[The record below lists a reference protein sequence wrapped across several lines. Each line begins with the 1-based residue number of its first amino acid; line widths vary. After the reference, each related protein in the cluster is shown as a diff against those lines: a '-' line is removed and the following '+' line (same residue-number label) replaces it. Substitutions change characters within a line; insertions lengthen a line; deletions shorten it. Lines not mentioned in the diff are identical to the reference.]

1 MKSDIAFWLA
11 LREGLEAALIIGIVL
26 GALRKLGYAQH
37 GRYVWLGATGAM
49 VVSLAV
55 AVALAAWGAQ
65 LEGTAATVFEGVTM
79 LLAALILTWMIAW
92 MMVRGRHL
100 QASLEGRV
108 RQTVATAHQWGLFW
122 LAFVTVVREGLELAL
137 FLTASVFATSA
148 YEALIGALLGIA
160 AAVALGWATLTMTV
174 RLNLGG
180 FFRVTSVIMVLVAAG
195 LVAHGVHELNEV
207 GVVPVGVAHVW
218 DINSILPDQS
228 AVGQLLKTL
237 VGYNGDPSMTEV
249 LSYVF
254 YLVVALFVLW
264 QAKSAKLVKSR

>member
-1 MKSDIAFWLA
+1 VISAFWLA
-11 LREGLEAALIIGIVL
+11 LREGLEAALIIGVVL
-26 GALRKLGYAQH
+26 GALRKLGYKQH
-37 GRYVWLGATGAM
+37 RRYVWLGAAGAIT
-49 VVSLAV
+49 VSLAG
-55 AVALAAWGAQ
+55 AAALAAWGAQ
-65 LEGTAATVFEGVTM
+65 LEGMAEGVFEGVTM

-92 MMVRGRHL
+92 MMARGRHV

-137 FLTASVFATSA
+137 FLTASVFAASVYDA
-148 YEALIGALLGIA
+148 VIGALLGLA
-160 AAVALGWATLTMTV
+160 AAVVLGWATLTMTV

-180 FFRVTSVIMVLVAAG
+180 FFRVTSVIMILVAAG

-207 GVVPVGVAHVW
+207 GVIPVGVEHVW

-228 AVGQLLKTL
+228 AAGQLLQIL
-237 VGYNGDPSMTEV
+237 VGYNGNPSMTEV

-254 YLVVALFVLW
+254 YLAVALFVLR
-264 QAKSAKLVKSR
+264 QAHSVRLVRSG

>member
-1 MKSDIAFWLA
+1 MISAFWLA
-11 LREGLEAALIIGIVL
+11 LREGLEAALVMGIVL
-26 GALRKLGYAQH
+26 GALHKLGYKQH
-37 GRYVWLGATGAM
+37 RRYVWLGAAGAIG
-49 VVSLAV
+49 VSLAV

-65 LEGTAATVFEGVTM
+65 LEGKAATVFEGITM

-108 RQTVATAHQWGLFW
+108 QQTVATAHQWGLFW
-122 LAFVTVVREGLELAL
+122 LAFVVVAREGLELAL
-137 FLTASVFATSA
+137 FLAASVFAASA
-148 YEALIGALLGIA
+148 YDVGIGALLGIA

-180 FFRVTSVIMVLVAAG
+180 FFRVTSVIMILVAAG

-207 GVVPVGVAHVW
+207 GVIPVGVEHVW
-218 DINSILPDQS
+218 NFNSILPDQS
-228 AVGQLLKTL
+228 AVGQFLKTL

-249 LSYVF
+249 LSYVL
-254 YLVVALFVLW
+254 YLAAALFVLR
-264 QAKSAKLVKSR
+264 QAHSVRLVRSG